1 MGQMANLKQ
10 LLVSLVA
17 CITVAC
23 THAFPYYWSNDFSTT
38 CFDVPM
44 KPYRRHGAPTPDRQ
58 GPSCSLTAVVSSNC
72 CCRLQYCAG
81 WRCLQPSD
89 SVASLTTRST
99 YPHLQMGLAA

>member
-1 MGQMANLKQ
+1 MHKAVCGMGQTANLKL

-38 CFDVPM
+38 CTDAPM

-58 GPSCSLTAVVSSNC
+58 GPQLLTHSGSQLPTGV
-72 CCRLQYCAG
+72 AG
-81 WRCLQPSD
+81 CKLCWLD
-89 SVASLTTRST
+89 MASAT
-99 YPHLQMGLAA
+99 